1 MVVYLIFI
9 SAKKDK
15 HPLMLYWMTETP
27 NCYTLLKAMVE
38 KSGQYEFYGHKTKPD
53 YEGFHED
60 AGQFLLAQKGD
71 TSGLDIPKRL
81 EEISEIADSLIA
93 HNLMDKSLMG
103 PQMKRRLSE
112 LRAEEKVLE
121 ENGKRPTA
129 ARYKRS

>member
-27 NCYTLLKAMVE
+27 NCYTLLKSMVE
-38 KSGQYEFYGHKTKPD
+38 KSGQFEFYGYKTKPD

-71 TSGLDIPKRL
+71 TAGLEIPKKL
-81 EEISEIADSLIA
+81 EEIS
-93 HNLMDKSLMG
+93 
-103 PQMKRRLSE
+103 
-112 LRAEEKVLE
+112 
-121 ENGKRPTA
+121 
-129 ARYKRS
+129 